1 MREYRRDGVSALRT
15 TAECI
20 VAWLSNQP
28 VATLPLTPPPMLART
43 VTRMKWTARSPSRQI
58 APVASTVSYMGA
70 RPMIVRNPPNDRH
83 FEMAVESVL
92 SSGVTD
98 PATAQELLRKRY
110 PKAVVRPRELAGE
123 RTPVWY
129 VYRDGRWTRG
139 D

>member
-1 MREYRRDGVSALRT
+1 MACSERPIRDRVFRDAAVDAGKDCHSDEMDCAIAIPPNRTRREHGEL
-15 TAECI
+15 
-20 VAWLSNQP
+20 
-28 VATLPLTPPPMLART
+28 
-43 VTRMKWTARSPSRQI
+43 
-58 APVASTVSYMGA
+58 YMGA

-83 FEMAVESVL
+83 FELAVESVL
-92 SSGVTD
+92 SGGVTD
-98 PATAQELLRKRY
+98 PAAAQELLRQRY